1 MLCASVIGCTHI
13 VLQANPGSRLASAF
27 TEIVAYMHRSAARV
41 LPDSIDPDEGGWGYV
56 YEASQ
61 AEVEPGC

>member
-1 MLCASVIGCTHI
+1 
-13 VLQANPGSRLASAF
+13 
-27 TEIVAYMHRSAARV
+27 MHRSAARV